1 MDAEKLAGYSALE
14 VTTPPSG
21 RFYVQSQALG
31 DLALFETPDET
42 VADAKEKR
50 AAPFTLFE
58 LIPHPRAL
66 VHSNGPTA
74 ILEAASAKG

>member
-1 MDAEKLAGYSALE
+1 MNDALAAALD
-14 VTTPPSG
+14 VPQQGWG

-31 DLALFETPDET
+31 DLNLFATAEEALD
-42 VADAKEKR
+42 DAKAKR

-66 VHSNGPTA
+66 VHSNGPNE
-74 ILEAASAKG
+74 ILEKTKAT